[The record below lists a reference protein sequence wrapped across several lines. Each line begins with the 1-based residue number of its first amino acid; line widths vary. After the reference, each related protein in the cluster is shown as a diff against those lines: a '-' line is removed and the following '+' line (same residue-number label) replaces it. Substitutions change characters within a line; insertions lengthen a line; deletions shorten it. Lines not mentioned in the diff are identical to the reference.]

1 MTISIGYSVQGLPEM
16 SVVRHFATAGAML
29 ALAAIGLRPSWPR
42 RVLTGE
48 SILVTPGADAA
59 AVRRLVDSLR
69 GATVFTSQE
78 DLAASGRRLRR
89 LHVVGWGLPADQW
102 PELGFRPVIL
112 HPAPTAPGFTRV
124 TWSPEL
130 VLGDALVIE
139 GRVAG
144 LPAGT
149 AVWSTDPAGRLDS
162 TLAMADGSFRLDLRP
177 RGSGRQL
184 YLLQAGAGDHT
195 AAGETLAVS
204 VITPPPRRILILEA
218 APSFETSA
226 LRDWLAVR
234 NGAVAIRT
242 AVSRDRYRTEFVNRD
257 RIALTPVTDRL
268 LTQFDLVEIDGRTL
282 IGLSATE
289 RATLRQ
295 AVTERGLGVL
305 MVADTVI
312 FDPGARFSDRGFF
325 FDFALRRVRDVDQRT
340 VRPAWAGLRIAVP
353 SPVPAEP
360 YALADRFGI
369 ETIIDDGTG
378 QAEAQVAPRGAGRIG
393 VSLVTGST
401 RWLRGGQRDVYAAY
415 WSRLL
420 AALTAGT
427 SIDRFEVETAGPWL
441 VNRPLVVRAAG
452 SADHTVAMVMPPS
465 GTPDTV
471 FLARD
476 PLTPDTWRGVYW
488 PRETGWHQVGG
499 AQGTAWFVQGPAA
512 WRSREAA
519 ERLDASALHA
529 VLQPASA
536 PSLAGTSTRVPI
548 PRRWF
553 FGLFVLCAAV
563 LWSSRRPAAIGSITG
578 AAS

>member
-1 MTISIGYSVQGLPEM
+1 M
-16 SVVRHFATAGAML
+16 SAVRLLASAGAIL

-42 RVLTGE
+42 RVLTGDA
-48 SILVTPGADAA
+48 ILVTPGADAA
-59 AVRRLVDSLR
+59 AVQRLVDSLR
-69 GATVFTSQE
+69 GATVFTSPE
-78 DLAASGRRLRR
+78 DLAPSSRPLERV
-89 LHVVGWGLPADQW
+89 HVVGWGLPTDQW
-102 PELGFRPVIL
+102 PELGSRPVIL
-112 HPAPTAPGFTRV
+112 HPAAIAPGFIRV
-124 TWSPEL
+124 TWSTEL
-130 VLGDALVIE
+130 ILGDALVIE

-149 AVWSTDPAGRLDS
+149 AVWCTDPAGRLDS
-162 TLAMADGSFRLDLRP
+162 TRAMADGSFHLDLRP

-184 YLLQAGAGDHT
+184 YLLQAGAGDHA

-204 VITPPPRRILILEA
+204 VITPPPRRVLILEA

-226 LRDWLAVR
+226 LRGWLAVR
-234 NGAVAIRT
+234 DGAVAIRT

-257 RIALTPVTDRL
+257 RIALAPVTDRL
-268 LTQFDLVEIDGRTL
+268 LTQFDMVQIDGRTL

-305 MVADTVI
+305 VVADTVI

-325 FDFALRRVRDVDQRT
+325 FGFALRRVPDLEQRT
-340 VRPAWAGLRIAVP
+340 VRPAWAGLRIAVT

-369 ETIIDDGTG
+369 ETIMDDGTG
-378 QAEAQVAPRGAGRIG
+378 QAEAQVAPRGAGRVG

-401 RWLRGGQRDVYAAY
+401 RWLRSGQRDVYAAY

-420 AALTAGT
+420 AALTAGA
-427 SIDRFEVETAGPWL
+427 SPDRLEVETAGPWL
-441 VNRPLVVRAAG
+441 VNRPLVVRAVG
-452 SADHTVAMVMPPS
+452 SGDQTAAIVTPPS

-499 AQGTAWFVQGPAA
+499 GQGTGFFVQGSAA
-512 WRSREAA
+512 WRSRQAA
-519 ERLDASALHA
+519 ERLDASALHGVA
-529 VLQPASA
+529 QPAA
-536 PSLAGTSTRVPI
+536 PASVARTPTRVPI
-548 PRRWF
+548 PRRWL

-563 LWSSRRPAAIGSITG
+563 LWSTRRPAAIGSTTG
-578 AAS
+578 AVS